1 MGHSGYFIIFQLHS
15 REPISTYFLTDTLS
29 KALQLVPLKDNPFA
43 DNIAISKTKIPRN
56 METYSLNAFSWL
68 SLTYKVCLA
77 LFTTDFKRTHFYLKL
92 CNAMKLYMNEG
103 LKKVLPSDGICIT
116 QLQLNL
122 NFGW

>member
-1 MGHSGYFIIFQLHS
+1 
-15 REPISTYFLTDTLS
+15 
-29 KALQLVPLKDNPFA
+29 
-43 DNIAISKTKIPRN
+43 

-77 LFTTDFKRTHFYLKL
+77 LSTTDFKRTHFSHKL

-103 LKKVLPSDGICIT
+103 LKKVLPKDGTCIT

-122 NFGW
+122 IFGW